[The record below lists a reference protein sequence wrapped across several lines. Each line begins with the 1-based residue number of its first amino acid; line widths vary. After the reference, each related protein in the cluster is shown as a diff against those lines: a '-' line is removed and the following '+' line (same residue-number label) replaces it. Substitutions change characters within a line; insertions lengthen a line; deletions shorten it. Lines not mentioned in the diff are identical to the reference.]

1 MRCIHHT
8 DDDGLCSASIV
19 GSLFAD
25 RILTDDDFIP
35 YTHGMDLKLPDDLKE
50 KEKWYIVDL
59 ALDEVIFGAI
69 KQLVEAGCE
78 VIHIDH
84 HQSGID
90 YYESLSE
97 EDQAIMNSNQV
108 IFYWDTS
115 CSASLLTWIYSSMDD
130 KERLAPA
137 AIEWRYDEHLPKHSK
152 FMLSSRPAD
161 YKMYIPQ
168 VVRYVN
174 DWDIWEFAL
183 ADTREFHTG
192 FKSEPDKKP
201 LGETWKFMYGNE
213 RIAITKTINDGR
225 ANLKYEANMYE
236 HIVKNGFEAT
246 VHTSKGDIT
255 AFMVNSPVGDGTLFG
270 DKRHEYPMCILYH
283 YDGRMNTTKYS
294 FYSDEGVGIHVN
306 EIAAEFG
313 GGGHLHAAGCQTN
326 EKFWE
331 KK

>member
-8 DDDGLCSASIV
+8 DDDGLCAASIV

-25 RILTDDDFIP
+25 RILSDDDFIP

-59 ALDEVIFGAI
+59 ALDEVIFSAI

-78 VIHIDH
+78 VVHIDH
-84 HQSGID
+84 HKSGID

-97 EDQAIMNSNQV
+97 EDQAIMNSDNV

-115 CSASLLTWIYSSMDD
+115 CSASLLTWIYSCMDD
-130 KERLAPA
+130 NERQAPA
-137 AIEWRYDEHLPKHSK
+137 AVDWKYDERPPKHSR
-152 FMLSSRPAD
+152 FMLSTRPAGHV
-161 YKMYIPQ
+161 MHIPQ

-183 ADTREFHTG
+183 PDTKEFHTG

-201 LGETWKFMYGNE
+201 LSDTWKFLFGNE
-213 RIAITKTINDGR
+213 RIGITKIINDGR

-236 HIVKNGFEAT
+236 HIVKKGFEAI
-246 VHTSKGDIT
+246 VHTSKGDIK

-270 DKRHEYPMCILYH
+270 ERRNEYPMCILYH
-283 YDGRMNTTKYS
+283 YDGRMNTYKYS
-294 FYSDEGVGIHVN
+294 LYSEEGTGVFVN
-306 EIAAEFG
+306 EVAAEFG
-313 GGGHLHAAGCQTN
+313 GGGHLYAAGCQTD

-331 KK
+331 KI